1 MRLTMHEIMKEA
13 IDNTIP
19 VHTAAEGPAGKLPI
33 TGEVLRNAPSG
44 EIFGMTQNAG
54 MGWNPLLLNRPQYL
68 ILGTMGGIRRE
79 DGSPLALGYHTGHWE
94 IGVMMEEIAEEITA
108 NEGIPFAGYVSDPC
122 DGRSQGTTGM
132 FDSLPYRN
140 DAAVVLRRLIRSLPT
155 RKGVLGVATCDKGLP
170 AMMLALA
177 GMRHQLPG
185 IIVPGG
191 VTLPPVNGEDAGK
204 VQSIGARF
212 SNGELSLEDAAD
224 LGCRACATPGGGCQ
238 FLGTAATAQV
248 IAEALGMS
256 LPHSALSPSGQPVW
270 KNIGRQ
276 SARALQHMEH
286 SGIVMSDILTDRAIK
301 NAMVLHAAFGGSTNL
316 LLHLPAV
323 AHAAGLRI
331 PSVDDWNEVN
341 RQVPRLV
348 SVLPNGPVP
357 HPTIRVFLAGGVP
370 EVMLHLRR
378 LGLIDESVL
387 TVTGRTLGENL
398 DWWETS
404 QRRTDMR
411 RRLQEA
417 DGIDPDSVIMSPE
430 EAKRQGMAST
440 MTFPTGNLC
449 PEGAVIKSAAIDP
462 SVLDNEGVYRHTGRV
477 KVFTTERAAIRS
489 IKLGMVQAGDILA
502 IIGRGPSGTGMEET
516 YQLTSALKHLPY
528 GKYVTLITD
537 ARFSGV
543 STGACIGH
551 MGPEALAGGPLG
563 KLRDNDWVE
572 VLIDTV
578 KLDGSVNLVGEG
590 GEGGQPLSKEA
601 GTLILASRTPHP
613 GLAVDPEL
621 PDDTRLW
628 AALQAASGGTWQGC
642 VYDTDRIIA
651 LLEAGRQALGET
663 R

>member
-1 MRLTMHEIMKEA
+1 MKLTLHEIMKEA
-13 IDNTIP
+13 IDDTVP

-54 MGWNPLLLNRPQYL
+54 MGWNPLQLNRPQYL

-94 IGVMMEEIAEEITA
+94 IGVMMEEIAEELTA
-108 NEGIPFAGYVSDPC
+108 NQGIPFAGYVSDPC

-301 NAMVLHAAFGGSTNL
+301 NAMILHAAFGGSTNL

-323 AHAAGLRI
+323 AHAAGLKI

-341 RQVPRLV
+341 RQVPGW
-348 SVLPNGPVP
+348 SVC
-357 HPTIRVFLAGGVP
+357 F
-370 EVMLHLRR
+370 
-378 LGLIDESVL
+378 
-387 TVTGRTLGENL
+387 
-398 DWWETS
+398 
-404 QRRTDMR
+404 RTDRCRIR
-411 RRLQEA
+411 RSACSWQE
-417 DGIDPDSVIMSPE
+417 VF
-430 EAKRQGMAST
+430 R
-440 MTFPTGNLC
+440 
-449 PEGAVIKSAAIDP
+449 KSCCI
-462 SVLDNEGVYRHTGRV
+462 
-477 KVFTTERAAIRS
+477 
-489 IKLGMVQAGDILA
+489 
-502 IIGRGPSGTGMEET
+502 
-516 YQLTSALKHLPY
+516 Y
-528 GKYVTLITD
+528 G
-537 ARFSGV
+537 GW
-543 STGACIGH
+543 G
-551 MGPEALAGGPLG
+551 
-563 KLRDNDWVE
+563 
-572 VLIDTV
+572 
-578 KLDGSVNLVGEG
+578 
-590 GEGGQPLSKEA
+590 
-601 GTLILASRTPHP
+601 
-613 GLAVDPEL
+613 
-621 PDDTRLW
+621 
-628 AALQAASGGTWQGC
+628 
-642 VYDTDRIIA
+642 
-651 LLEAGRQALGET
+651 
-663 R
+663 

>member
-1 MRLTMHEIMKEA
+1 MKLTLHEIMKEA
-13 IDNTIP
+13 IDDTVP

-54 MGWNPLLLNRPQYL
+54 MGWNPLQLNRPQYL

-94 IGVMMEEIAEEITA
+94 IGVMMEEIAEELTA
-108 NEGIPFAGYVSDPC
+108 NQGIPFAGYVSDPC

-301 NAMVLHAAFGGSTNL
+301 NAMILHAAFGGSTNL

-323 AHAAGLRI
+323 AHAAGLKI

-404 QRRTDMR
+404 QRRADMR

-462 SVLDNEGVYRHTGRV
+462 SVLDSEGVYRHTGRV
-477 KVFTTERAAIRS
+477 KVFTAEKDAIRS
-489 IKLGMVQAGDILA
+489 IKNGKVQAGDILA

-601 GTLILASRTPHP
+601 GTELLNARTPHP
-613 GLAVDPEL
+613 GLAVDPGL